1 MRRLAS
7 LVSSLCLA
15 AAVAVADE
23 PSAVDMWLDAHLGGL
38 LDAYVHLHRHP
49 ELSLEERETAAFLAA
64 RLRAAGFTVTEG
76 VGGHGI
82 VAVLDNGTGPTVLL
96 RADLDAL
103 PVTER
108 TGLPHAST
116 KTATAA
122 DGTTVGVMHAC
133 GHDVHMT
140 NLLGTGSFLA
150 AHRGL
155 WRGRLLLIG
164 QPAEERGEGAR
175 AMLDAGLFERFGKP
189 DYALAIHVSPRFAS
203 GDVAILAG
211 PTMANVDSVDVE
223 IIGRGGHGAVPHLA
237 IDPIVIAARLILDL
251 QTIVSRET
259 DPTTPAV
266 VTVGAIHGGTKHNI
280 IPDRCTLQLTVRSFS
295 DAVRERTLEAI
306 TRKARAAAAAAG
318 AAEPVVRVSEGT
330 PALVNDGPLVERV
343 RASLVAALGEQRVHA
358 TVPAMIGEDFSRF
371 GRAGVPAVLF
381 EVGVVEP
388 RRLAFIEAE
397 GGERP
402 ALHTATFAPD
412 VPRALPAGIKGLARA
427 AIDLMPAAP

>member
-1 MRRLAS
+1 MSRHAA
-7 LVSSLCLA
+7 LVSCLCLA
-15 AAVAVADE
+15 TAVAVAE
-23 PSAVDMWLDAHLGGL
+23 GPTPVDAWLDTHLDGL
-38 LDAYVHLHRHP
+38 LEAYVHLHRHP

-82 VAVLDNGTGPTVLL
+82 VALLENGTGPTVLL
-96 RADLDAL
+96 RADLDGL
-103 PVTER
+103 PITER

-116 KTATAA
+116 KTSTAA
-122 DGTTVGVMHAC
+122 DGITVGVMHAC

-175 AMLDAGLFERFGKP
+175 AMLDAGLFERFGRP

-223 IIGRGGHGAVPHLA
+223 LVGRGGHGAVPHLA

-330 PALVNDGPLVERV
+330 PALVNDGALVERV
-343 RASLVAALGEQRVHA
+343 RASLVAALGAERVHA

-412 VPRALPAGIKGLARA
+412 VPHALPAGIKGLARA
-427 AIDLMPAAP
+427 AIDLMPPTP